1 MIKFYRGLKSLY
13 EYTIHGDGI
22 YFTTD
27 THEIIHNNQSYSGL
41 QYGDRV
47 VSSVKIEET
56 LLTIIYTDGNSET
69 IELSN
74 NVYKSSISDKN
85 IKMVE
90 NYGDF
95 KMGTSVKDI
104 EGKTYDELFDGI
116 LFPTIYPTYQSPSAQ
131 IALKNYSKIQLVG
144 SEAPSITNFTCTY
157 NPGSININGV
167 KQNERGG
174 KETDEST
181 VICVNNDTLPTTVG
195 EGNTHYIYKAYYEE
209 GPQPK
214 DNKGNNYDEPLNA
227 GNVESSAV
235 YVNGTYPWYINVSGE
250 LKEQS
255 LIEWSSNTM
264 STGEF
269 SLQPHSTI
277 PQQFQI
283 PRQLKSLQMFSAVSG
298 KFEQVSIN
306 SWEEQKVENPD
317 FNKTFY
323 RYTYTGA
330 PRGSVKLIVKF

>member
-1 MIKFYRGLKSLY
+1 
-13 EYTIHGDGI
+13 
-22 YFTTD
+22 
-27 THEIIHNNQSYSGL
+27 
-41 QYGDRV
+41 
-47 VSSVKIEET
+47 
-56 LLTIIYTDGNSET
+56 
-69 IELSN
+69 
-74 NVYKSSISDKN
+74 
-85 IKMVE
+85 MVE

-144 SEAPSITNFTCTY
+144 SEAPSIKNFTCTY

-283 PRQLKSLQMFSAVSG
+283 PRQLKSL
-298 KFEQVSIN
+298 
-306 SWEEQKVENPD
+306 
-317 FNKTFY
+317 
-323 RYTYTGA
+323 
-330 PRGSVKLIVKF
+330 